1 MRRTAW
7 AVLVVMAAAVAAD
20 LARAPEHQIGAHVAV
35 AGIHAYQATASRL
48 FAAGGV
54 TCRFSPT
61 CSHYGEAVIR
71 RYGLV
76 RGGWMAGKRVLRCGP
91 WTPLGT
97 LDPPPVGA

>member
-1 MRRTAW
+1 MRRGAW
-7 AVLVVMAAAVAAD
+7 AVLAVMVVAVAAD
-20 LARAPEHQIGAHVAV
+20 LARAPEQQIAARVAV
-35 AGIHAYQATASRL
+35 AGIHAYQATASRV
-48 FAAGGV
+48 FSASGV
-54 TCRFSPT
+54 TCRFDPT

-97 LDPPPVGA
+97 LDPPPLGA

>member
-1 MRRTAW
+1 MRRRA
-7 AVLVVMAAAVAAD
+7 LAVAGLALVLLGVD
-20 LARAPEHQIGAHVAV
+20 LARTPEQQISARVAV

-54 TCRFSPT
+54 TCRFEPT

-71 RYGLV
+71 RFGLV
-76 RGGWMAGKRVLRCGP
+76 RGGWLATRRVFRCGP

-97 LDPPPVGA
+97 LDPPPTV

>member
-1 MRRTAW
+1 MRRGAW
-7 AVLVVMAAAVAAD
+7 ALLVVMAAAGAAD
-20 LARAPEHQIGAHVAV
+20 LARDPGQQLSARVAV

-48 FAAGGV
+48 FSASGV
-54 TCRFSPT
+54 TCRFDPT

-76 RGGWMAGKRVLRCGP
+76 RGGWLAGRRVLRCGP

-97 LDPPPVGA
+97 LDPPPIGA